1 MNRFNV
7 RPLALIPP
15 LPETIPH
22 DKKPSAYHAMKHGIT
37 TVSAPIEKPVV
48 EEPKKGRPSK
58 EEIRKRKL
66 DMASNAISALVESK
80 PTKAKIR
87 SHIESRIAE
96 LDEEKR

>member
-1 MNRFNV
+1 MSRFNV
-7 RPLALIPP
+7 RPIALIPP
-15 LPETIPH
+15 LAEVIPQ
-22 DKKPSAYHAMKHGIT
+22 DKKPSAYHAMKYGIT
-37 TVSAPIEKPVV
+37 TSSAPTPPPTP

-58 EEIRKRKL
+58 EDIRKRKM
-66 DMASNAISALVESK
+66 DMASTAISALLESK